1 MFCSSRRFQPKNS
14 VVNWFNLFFQ
24 STLLCLGPARE
35 QSHQENQG
43 KYGKMMEHV
52 QTSVFGLDGEI
63 CSPLYFNSSWESS
76 PWPLHVPMTSP
87 RILWN
92 SIISACAS
100 GQRFLKKVFQRKGR
114 LLGSFCE
121 GNEFVFKVIFLL
133 LMDVCFL
140 DMDLI

>member
-1 MFCSSRRFQPKNS
+1 
-14 VVNWFNLFFQ
+14 
-24 STLLCLGPARE
+24 
-35 QSHQENQG
+35 
-43 KYGKMMEHV
+43 MEHV
-52 QTSVFGLDGEI
+52 QTSVFGLEGEI

-100 GQRFLKKVFQRKGR
+100 GQRFLKKCFSARGGFWGVSVKEMSLF
-114 LLGSFCE
+114 FE
-121 GNEFVFKVIFLL
+121 VIFLL